1 MSCMRPFGLKCIAA
15 ILATQLYAVPAIA
28 ESISSGGFIVIGSKQ
43 LSLHLRSTHHVHRYY
58 SAPKAHYPKAKVHH
72 PRGKVHHHKKKP
84 KVHYQKPKVYYVRP
98 KKRHHRSARGFPN
111 RHASPYHI
119 PQNYG
124 IQRRAFRFGW

>member
-1 MSCMRPFGLKCIAA
+1 MSCLRPFGLKCIAV
-15 ILATQLYAVPAIA
+15 ILATQLYTVPAIA

-58 SAPKAHYPKAKVHH
+58 GAPKAYYPKAKVY
-72 PRGKVHHHKKKP
+72 HHKPKP
-84 KVHYQKPKVYYVRP
+84 KVHYQTTKPRVYYVKP
-98 KKRHHRSARGFPN
+98 KKRHHRPARGFPN

-124 IQRRAFRFGW
+124 IQRRGYHFGW